1 MQTAHIYQFP
11 QEGYQ
16 LRDGLSE
23 TFAEI
28 NCKIVQ
34 DKDRISHSTIQFERQ
49 KKFHTC
55 IQKKV
60 SHMHIF
66 LQVQQYSIRAR
77 KEVTKE
83 TTNTNPKTS
92 DHQC

>member
-28 NCKIVQ
+28 NCIIVQ

-49 KKFHTC
+49 NKSHTC
-55 IQKKV
+55 IQKKF
-60 SHMHIF
+60 SQMHIF
-66 LQVQQYSIRAR
+66 LQVQQYSIRDR

-83 TTNTNPKTS
+83 NTNTNSKTS